1 MKSLS
6 AFLRYLSLARAAEPL
21 EPEEEFDELFDPE
34 AELWTTERYATRDR
48 P

>member
-21 EPEEEFDELFDPE
+21 EPEEEFDELFEEDL
-34 AELWTTERYATRDR
+34 LWTTERYATRDR
-48 P
+48 F